1 MAKSKKEKILKVI
14 ETKDKEMARNLYI
27 QKIMKNFEDDNPK
40 KMYVYNGR
48 VSLPIGFV
56 HGVYSM
62 INEIKAILNEE
73 DTEREEMSSTE

>member
-14 ETKDKEMARNLYI
+14 ETKDKEMARNRYI

-73 DTEREEMSSTE
+73 DTEREEVSSTE